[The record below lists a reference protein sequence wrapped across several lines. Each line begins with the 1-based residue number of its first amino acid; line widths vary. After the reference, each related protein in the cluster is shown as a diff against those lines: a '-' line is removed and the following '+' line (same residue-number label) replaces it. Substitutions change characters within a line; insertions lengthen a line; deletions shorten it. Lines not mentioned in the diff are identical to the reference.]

1 MLTPEQAAHV
11 LSKIAE
17 VLDSERGENG
27 ADPVLVGLLCRIE
40 NRITAAVEEITRD
53 PTS

>member
-1 MLTPEQAAHV
+1 MLTAEQAATV

-27 ADPVLVGLLCRIE
+27 TDPVLVSLLCRIE
-40 NRITAAVEEITRD
+40 NRIAAAVEEITTD
-53 PTS
+53 P